1 MISQGG
7 KMMGNS
13 KKDKELIE
21 NLDRILEGRESEVT
35 RPEDEDNRT
44 ALEFAGK
51 MASMREKPSKE
62 FTKKLK
68 AQLVHRLSEQDSKC
82 DPDDHE
88 LIFWGIPR
96 RKLWQ
101 GTLAA
106 LITFIIIAIIFVIM
120 LLLNPGS

>member
-7 KMMGNS
+7 KMMGDS

-44 ALEFAGK
+44 AVEFSRK
-51 MASMREKPSKE
+51 MASMRETPSDE

-68 AQLVHRLSEQDSKC
+68 TQLIHRLSEQERKHR
-82 DPDDHE
+82 PNDHE

-106 LITFIIIAIIFVIM
+106 LITFVIVAIIFVIM
-120 LLLNPGS
+120 LLVNRGG